1 MRDSKSGVCNIGVR
15 ICYEDNVGIVGAY
28 GWIGRLDSHVSRS
41 FGYNEYE
48 RLISLG
54 VFLPHVLQGVRAVLR
69 ESRQWQ
75 GRTFRA
81 AIRSNL
87 SLPPIQCNRHFSQL

>member
-15 ICYEDNVGIVGAY
+15 VCYEDNVGIVGAY

-48 RLISLG
+48 RLISAALG
-54 VFLPHVLQGVRAVLR
+54 CFFHTCYKASEPYCEKADSGKDA
-69 ESRQWQ
+69 
-75 GRTFRA
+75 
-81 AIRSNL
+81 L
-87 SLPPIQCNRHFSQL
+87 SGPR